1 MAPQVHTLTI
11 FRKKYFSLAIFL
23 PDEVDIIIFP
33 LHTVEQRTLMHVRT
47 RMSVERHKVNVC
59 TCGAILE
66 NL

>member
-33 LHTVEQRTLMHVRT
+33 LHTVEQRMLMHVRT
-47 RMSVERHKVNVC
+47 RMSVEKQ
-59 TCGAILE
+59 
-66 NL
+66 